1 MRWTLHRLRKFF
13 IRFQTVSDLPISIAA
28 IFEEVLVEGISL
40 RLNANMGRGG
50 VQLGDSNLTAVKLRL
65 GIFDLQL
72 SCLFCFV
79 KVW

>member
-13 IRFQTVSDLPISIAA
+13 IRFQTVSDLPVSIAA

-40 RLNANMGRGG
+40 RLNANMGRRG
-50 VQLGDSNLTAVKLRL
+50 VQLGDSDLTAVKLRL
-65 GIFDLQL
+65 GIFDLQF

>member
-40 RLNANMGRGG
+40 RLNANMRRGC
-50 VQLGDSNLTAVKLRL
+50 VQLGDSDLTAVKLRL
-65 GIFDLQL
+65 RIFDLQL